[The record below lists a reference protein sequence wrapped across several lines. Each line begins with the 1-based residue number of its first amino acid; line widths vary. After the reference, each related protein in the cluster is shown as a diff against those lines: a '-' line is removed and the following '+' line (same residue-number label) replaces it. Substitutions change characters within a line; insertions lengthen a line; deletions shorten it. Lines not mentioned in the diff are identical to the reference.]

1 MGIDANLWF
10 YTHLTQGILRAL
22 TTSVHVPPDADLWH
36 DVVAFAS
43 LHQTADAVGET
54 QGSD

>member
-10 YTHLTQGILRAL
+10 YTNLTQGILRAL